1 LSIISR
7 RHLCSM
13 NTLSA
18 IEINDL
24 DRLAPFRADWE
35 SLLSETPGATFFQS
49 LQWFDAYWRHFSADK
64 KMRAIILRD
73 YDRTVGIVPFVVQIE
88 KTKVGRL
95 RTLTYPLNNW
105 GSFYGPIAADP
116 AAALQAALEHL
127 QRTPRDWDIIEPR
140 WLGAPGT
147 SWRRSQ
153 HAMHAAGFQA
163 YATLWNRTA
172 VADFSDGWDDYH
184 AGRKGVWL
192 RRIRQTEEKLRRHA
206 KVEFVR
212 CRPASRDQG
221 DGDPHWDVYDA
232 CESIARSSWQAR
244 AADGTTLSHRE
255 IRAFLRDVHAQ
266 AAACGAADMS
276 LLLLDGE
283 PAAFI
288 YGYHFHGSAYGLR
301 RGFNA
306 RLSKTGLGTVLL
318 WNTLKGSALAGDQ
331 IYDMGIGSLESKRHF
346 QNHLMPLIRLSH
358 FPSSVPRTQLL
369 RLGRWLEARRA
380 CALS

>member
-1 LSIISR
+1 MPIISPR
-7 RHLCSM
+7 DARSLNM
-13 NTLSA
+13 LSA

-24 DRLAPFRADWE
+24 DQLAPFRADWD
-35 SLLSETPGATFFQS
+35 SLLSETPGATFFQTF
-49 LQWFDAYWRHFSADK
+49 QWFDAYWRHFGEGK
-64 KMRAIILRD
+64 KLRAIILRD
-73 YDRTVGIVPFVVQIE
+73 HHGTLGIVPFVVQIE
-88 KTKVGRL
+88 ETRVGRL
-95 RTLTYPLNNW
+95 RTLTYPLSNW

-116 AAALQAALEHL
+116 AAALQAALEHVR
-127 QRTPRDWDIIEPR
+127 RTPRDWDLVEPR
-140 WLGAPGT
+140 WLGAPGAD
-147 SWRRSQ
+147 WRSSQ
-153 HAMHAAGFQA
+153 YAMHAAGFQA

-172 VADFSDGWDDYH
+172 VADFSDGWEDYQ

-192 RRIRQTEEKLRRHA
+192 RHIRQSEEKLRRHA

-212 CRPASRDQG
+212 CRPASREQG
-221 DGDPHWDVYDA
+221 DGNPHWDLYDA
-232 CESIARSSWQAR
+232 CESIARSSWQAK
-244 AADGTTLSHRE
+244 AADGTTLSHGE
-255 IRAFLRDVHAQ
+255 VRAFLRDVHAQ

-276 LLLLDGE
+276 LLLLNGE

-306 RLSKTGLGTVLL
+306 QLSKTGLGTVLL

-331 IYDMGIGSLESKRHF
+331 VYDMGIGSLESKRHF
-346 QNHLMPLIRLSH
+346 QNRLMPVIRLSH